1 MRHLNPEEE
10 LRARALEMAMEH
22 DRLVTPMDHRDTLVV
37 AQDFFHFLQGKLI
50 MEPKR

>member
-10 LRARALEMAMEH
+10 LRAKALEMAMIH
-22 DRLVTPMDHRDTLVV
+22 DQVVPPTDHRETLIV

-50 MEPKR
+50 IEARS